1 MEVILLERIA
11 KLGQMGD
18 TVRVK
23 QGYARNFLLP
33 QGKAL
38 RSTDANRKKFEE
50 QRVQIEARNLEQ
62 KKEAEAVAEK
72 LVGQSFDVIRT
83 ASSTGSL
90 YGSVTSRD
98 IADAAES
105 TGAAINRR
113 QIALDRPIKEIG
125 IHPVSV
131 VLHPE
136 VEVTVSINVAR
147 SKEEAELQSKG
158 LAIGDTDADEDDAAD
173 QIDSP
178 EEDENG
184 PAGEPSEKSEDDSM
198 EADIEIPKDS
208 APASP

>member
-62 KKEAEAVAEK
+62 KREAEAVAEK
-72 LVGQSFDVIRT
+72 LVGQSFVVIRS
-83 ASSTGSL
+83 ASNTGSL
-90 YGSVTSRD
+90 YGSVTTRD
-98 IADAAES
+98 IAEAAES
-105 TGAAINRR
+105 TGAAISRR

-125 IHPVSV
+125 MHPVTV

-158 LAIGDTDADEDDAAD
+158 LEIDSTDADEDEFDATG
-173 QIDSP
+173 QIESP
-178 EEDENG
+178 EGDAESS
-184 PAGEPSEKSEDDSM
+184 GEKTSSESEVEM
-198 EADIEIPKDS
+198 ADNE
-208 APASP
+208 